1 MNDGTRRV
9 AGIGLVALGLAMV
22 VISAIGLLTS
32 GDDET
37 DTATAEPAATSE
49 PAAEPAEATA
59 TPVPEPSATT
69 PPEPTATPDPAPEPT
84 PTPKP
89 AEEPTATPVPPE
101 TLDEFVA
108 AFNDANSVGDTTFAS
123 DRLHPVVIEI
133 FGAEL
138 CQTWLDNRFAGTTIQ
153 VTGDPSPLGS
163 TSFGLPDGSTSEVTD
178 YFTVAVDLTFQGSVT
193 PAEASFAY
201 LGPDIYWF
209 TNCEAV

>member
-1 MNDGTRRV
+1 MNDGTRRA
-9 AGIGLVALGLAMV
+9 AGIGLVVLGLALV
-22 VISAIGLLTS
+22 VVSAVGLLTS

-37 DTATAEPAATSE
+37 DTATPEAAATV
-49 PAAEPAEATA
+49 AEPAEATA

-69 PPEPTATPDPAPEPT
+69 PPEPTATPEPTPEPT
-84 PTPKP
+84 PAPT
-89 AEEPTATPVPPE
+89 EEPTATPEAPE

-108 AFNDANSVGDTTFAS
+108 AFNQANSVGDTTFAS

-153 VTGDPSPLGS
+153 VTGEPSPLGS

-201 LGPDIYWF
+201 IGPDIYWF